1 MEERGGTGLLTEIQV
16 NCSNAATGGLASP
29 ESPFRSMWDL
39 LSGFLFTR
47 FAFLGF
53 HPQIWMLLL
62 AMSVATAAC
71 SIFRDQRHVHT
82 THTTLLAAIVAIKPK
97 KMISRPDIKRSLQAG
112 APFGSQPPTPA
123 GRASAGDGPG

>member
-1 MEERGGTGLLTEIQV
+1 VSGLPWNGFGPDPATRATVGDYQGQYVAMQEMRRHWLLTEIQV
-16 NCSNAATGGLASP
+16 NRSNAATGGLASP

-62 AMSVATAAC
+62 AMSVAT
-71 SIFRDQRHVHT
+71 VVVY
-82 THTTLLAAIVAIKPK
+82 L
-97 KMISRPDIKRSLQAG
+97 SRS
-112 APFGSQPPTPA
+112 
-123 GRASAGDGPG
+123 